1 MLCCSTVLL
10 VSLSL
15 VWLLWLQVTS
25 WIAVVIML
33 AITIV
38 TVTRLLLLIARRG
51 AVDREMVT
59 MVKYDKLQDVDIN
72 D

>member
-1 MLCCSTVLL
+1 M
-10 VSLSL
+10 SLSL
-15 VWLLWLQVTS
+15 VWLLWLQVTL

-38 TVTRLLLLIARRG
+38 TVTRLLLLIAKRG
-51 AVDREMVT
+51 AVDRGMVT
-59 MVKYDKLQDVDIN
+59 MVKYDKLQDIDIN